1 MQGCAPEA
9 VDVSSESP
17 ETRKL
22 YGLDDKVTEPF
33 GRQCL
38 MACRL
43 VERGVRFVHLFH
55 GGMGQSRH
63 RHLGCPQQP
72 RGEPPPA
79 RGRIGPPHRGSPDGS
94 CSTGSAGFD
103 PRPLAR
109 RVWAH
114 ADLATR
120 SRPGPQP
127 RDDDR
132 LDGGRENF
140 RGAGRRL
147 ERRVRLQGPRTAVSV
162 HDLHTTILHLLG
174 MDHKKLTYR
183 FNGRDI
189 RLTDVYGTPHPADR
203 LLRRRFCPVTRKC
216 FWVYADH
223 SGPLQV
229 ADHNAILMPFSMAI
243 SSTLNRP
250 RRRRARAGKLL
261 LHVELVEILH
271 RAVVKMLDLGHR
283 LVGHVTTELADLKR
297 EALRDVGFHERE
309 PFRSAQ
315 PAGGSKSIHGTVDA
329 LDPARAA
336 VSQDPCAVGGS
347 AGAVKHAT
355 TADEAGGPVVSGQ
368 VLMAKPRR
376 RPAVERQAFHVG
388 GSGVGVRGVRSL
400 VSQVSGV

>member
-94 CSTGSAGFD
+94 CFTGSAGFD

-229 ADHNAILMPFSMAI
+229 ADHNAILMPFSNGDLVHAQ
-243 SSTLNRP
+243 SPSAPACPRGPAAAACRACRDPSPCCGEDARSRAPPCWACHDRACRP
-250 RRRRARAGKLL
+250 
-261 LHVELVEILH
+261 
-271 RAVVKMLDLGHR
+271 
-283 LVGHVTTELADLKR
+283 
-297 EALRDVGFHERE
+297 EA
-309 PFRSAQ
+309 RSA
-315 PAGGSKSIHGTVDA
+315 
-329 LDPARAA
+329 ARRWL
-336 VSQDPCAVGGS
+336 S
-347 AGAVKHAT
+347 
-355 TADEAGGPVVSGQ
+355 
-368 VLMAKPRR
+368 
-376 RPAVERQAFHVG
+376 
-388 GSGVGVRGVRSL
+388 
-400 VSQVSGV
+400 